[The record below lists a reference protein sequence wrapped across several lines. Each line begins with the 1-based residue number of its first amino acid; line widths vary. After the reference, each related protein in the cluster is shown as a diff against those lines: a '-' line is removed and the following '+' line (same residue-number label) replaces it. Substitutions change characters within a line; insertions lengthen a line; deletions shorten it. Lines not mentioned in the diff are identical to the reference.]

1 MRADVP
7 TAAGWALGV
16 FASLFASLA
25 PAQKSADLRPT
36 GPVTI
41 EADHADWVKGG
52 AMVYTGNVRLVSDDL
67 KLAGVRME
75 FRQLPDGQFEARI
88 DGTPATLNHTGLPEE
103 DGKPG
108 PPVAAHGETMTY
120 DSKAAVVEIDG
131 NAVLARGTDEIK
143 GGNIHYDVANRRIQA
158 NGGEGGQVRI
168 VIQPPPPGAD
178 KKGKPPAASKSP
190 SP

>member
-1 MRADVP
+1 MRTDVP

>member
-1 MRADVP
+1 MTVRTDLRAG
-7 TAAGWALGV
+7 ARSALGV
-16 FASLFASLA
+16 LVLLFAPLA
-25 PAQKSADLRPT
+25 LAQKSADLRPT

-67 KLAGVRME
+67 KMAGARME
-75 FRQLPDGQFEARI
+75 FRQSPDGQFEARI
-88 DGTPATLNHTGLPEE
+88 EGTPATLNHSGLPED

-108 PPVAAHGETMTY
+108 PPVAAHGESMTY

-131 NAVLARGTDEIK
+131 NAALARGTDEIK
-143 GGNIHYDVANRRIQA
+143 GGNIHYDVATRRIQA

-178 KKGKPPAASKSP
+178 KKGKPAPKPP